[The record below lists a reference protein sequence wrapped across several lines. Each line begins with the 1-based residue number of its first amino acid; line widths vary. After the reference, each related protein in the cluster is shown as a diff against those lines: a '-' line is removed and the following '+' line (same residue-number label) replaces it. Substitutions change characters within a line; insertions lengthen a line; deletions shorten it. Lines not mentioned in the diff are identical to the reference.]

1 MLAQLLTRLASWFN
15 LPRLNIEIET
25 MKKMFVRAVKAIFIS
40 SIASSLLLLAACG
53 NESTTGQVEVEVN
66 VQPQVAAQTAN
77 EPPAANQ
84 RQQMT
89 PEERAAAREAQMQAS
104 AAAAFPT
111 AALLDPNAAS
121 LEQLSGLPGVS
132 AETAQ
137 KIVDSRPYARPSDLH
152 AAINAGL
159 SEEDLHAVYHGVFV
173 KVGLN
178 SGANDDFLLVPTT
191 MAPRRLAHEFEEYR
205 PYDSL
210 EQFSREMS
218 KYVSEKEVAFLT
230 RYVTLD

>member
-1 MLAQLLTRLASWFN
+1 MLIKTILISGVTASF
-15 LPRLNIEIET
+15 
-25 MKKMFVRAVKAIFIS
+25 
-40 SIASSLLLLAACG
+40 LLLAACG
-53 NESTTGQVEVEVN
+53 NESTTEQVEVEVN
-66 VQPQVAAQTAN
+66 VQPQVAAQTAG
-77 EPPAANQ
+77 EPSAANQ

-89 PEERAAAREAQMQAS
+89 PEQRAAAREAQMQAS
-104 AAAAFPT
+104 AAAEFPT
-111 AALLDPNAAS
+111 AALLDPNTAS
-121 LEQLSGLPGVS
+121 LEQLSELPGVS

-137 KIVDSRPYARPSDLH
+137 KIIAGRPYATPSELH
-152 AAINAGL
+152 ASISTGL
-159 SEEDLHAVYHGVFV
+159 SDEDIHAVYHGVFV

-178 SGANDDFLLVPTT
+178 SGTNEDFLLVPTT

>member
-1 MLAQLLTRLASWFN
+1 ML
-15 LPRLNIEIET
+15 I
-25 MKKMFVRAVKAIFIS
+25 KAIFIS
-40 SIASSLLLLAACG
+40 SITSSLLLLAACG
-53 NESTTGQVEVEVN
+53 NESATEQVEVEVN
-66 VQPQVAAQTAN
+66 VQPQVAAQASN
-77 EPPAANQ
+77 EAPAANQ

-89 PEERAAAREAQMQAS
+89 PEERAAAREAQMLTS
-104 AAAAFPT
+104 AAAEFPT
-111 AALLDPNAAS
+111 VAILDPNTAS

-137 KIVDSRPYARPSDLH
+137 KIIDGQPYATPSELH
-152 AAINAGL
+152 AAINAGM

-178 SGANDDFLLVPTT
+178 SGTNEDFLLVPTT

-218 KYVSEKEVAFLT
+218 KYVSAKEVAFLT